1 MHGATNVFAKKYY
14 AWQRVN
20 KFAII
25 NDRLQNSMIQN
36 NETLIKS
43 RFYVNSFTHNIHVNQ
58 NENKLRFQIYA

>member
-25 NDRLQNSMIQN
+25 NDRLQNSTIQN
-36 NETLIKS
+36 NERFIK
-43 RFYVNSFTHNIHVNQ
+43 
-58 NENKLRFQIYA
+58 KL